1 MYALSLALSILTF
14 FTAWLMLPVVI
25 LPPLAFYAGYKAYQ
39 QRRRRPG
46 PYSLTGKLLSI
57 FPMAFAVATFVL
69 LFYAIN
75 TGYKA

>member
-25 LPPLAFYAGYKAYQ
+25 LPPLAFYAGYKAYKA
-39 QRRRRPG
+39 RRRRPG
-46 PYSLTGKLLSI
+46 PYSFTSKLLSI
-57 FPMAFAVATFVL
+57 FPMAFAIATFL
-69 LFYAIN
+69 LLLYAIN